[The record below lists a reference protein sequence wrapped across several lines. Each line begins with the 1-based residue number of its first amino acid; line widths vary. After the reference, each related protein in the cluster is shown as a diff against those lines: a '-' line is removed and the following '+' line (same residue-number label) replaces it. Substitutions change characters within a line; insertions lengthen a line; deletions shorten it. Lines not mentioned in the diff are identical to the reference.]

1 MMRFGGFAAAVGV
14 TLAVAGAAAAQ
25 EAPETATAGDLI
37 VSQGTMMGW
46 NSSHTGLGGEVSF
59 TVRNLGEADRV
70 VSVSSPAG
78 PPGDVS
84 VQVARDG
91 QAVRLEPGDAG
102 VAAAVDG
109 QPGLSRVSAQLT
121 GLAHGRPSSVPT
133 TITVTFERAGQ
144 VTISATPVSPAPPP
158 AQ

>member
-1 MMRFGGFAAAVGV
+1 MLFGVFGAAIAV
-14 TLAVAGAAAAQ
+14 TLTATGAALAQ
-25 EAPETATAGDLI
+25 DAPATAEAGDLT
-37 VSQGTMMGW
+37 VSQATMMGW

-70 VSVSSPAG
+70 VSVNSPAG
-78 PPGDVS
+78 PPGEVS
-84 VQVARDG
+84 VQVARNG
-91 QAVRLEPGDAG
+91 QAIRLEPGDAS

-109 QPGLSRVSAQLT
+109 QPGLSRVTAQLT

-133 TITVTFERAGQ
+133 TVTVTFERAGQ
-144 VTISATPVSPAPPP
+144 VTVSATPVSPAPPP